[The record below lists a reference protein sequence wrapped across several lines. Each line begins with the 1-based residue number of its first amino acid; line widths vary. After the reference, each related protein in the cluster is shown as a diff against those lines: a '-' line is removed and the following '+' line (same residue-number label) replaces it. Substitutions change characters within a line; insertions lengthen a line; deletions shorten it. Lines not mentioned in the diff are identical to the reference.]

1 MNSNLHI
8 AVLRLSALGD
18 VMLCASM
25 VLHLVKSGKF
35 KVSWITT
42 DQTRLLLG
50 DIPGVDFIIVPKPKS
65 LKTFFECQKILKGYS
80 FDCLLL
86 AQASFSAHF
95 VSMSVRSKRK
105 IGFDASRSRDLHGF
119 FVNERIDGKEEHFLD
134 AYYRFACELGL
145 QNPAE
150 FNWDGLFQAENDKI
164 LQKLNLPQGKP
175 ILAVN
180 PSASK
185 SERNWT
191 IDSYI
196 KVIDYAHQKGLA
208 VVVIGGSMTKELK
221 LNSEICSTCLV
232 PPVNLTGKIELPQLP
247 YLLKEVDILLAPDT
261 GSIHIARAVGTPV
274 IGLYAVAN
282 PSLTGPYRADEFSV
296 NKFDLALEQFSD
308 SKNKSF
314 YSRVHHPDAMS
325 LIQTDEVISKVD
337 AILDR
342 LSSLPVDK

>member
-1 MNSNLHI
+1 
-8 AVLRLSALGD
+8 
-18 VMLCASM
+18 MLCASM

-42 DQTRLLLG
+42 HQTRLLLG
-50 DIPGVDFIIVPKPKS
+50 DIPGVNFIIVPKPKN
-65 LKTFFECQKILKGYS
+65 LKSFFKCHRMLNAYS

-105 IGFDASRSRDLHGF
+105 IGFDASRSKDLHDF
-119 FVNERIDGKEEHFLD
+119 FINEHIEEKEEHFLD
-134 AYYRFACELGL
+134 AYFSFARKLGL
-145 QNPAE
+145 GNPAE
-150 FNWDGLFQAENDKI
+150 FNWEGLFDAQDDKK
-164 LQKLNLPQGKP
+164 LQKLNLASGKP

-191 IDSYI
+191 IDSYV
-196 KVIDYAHQKGLA
+196 KVIDYAHQKGLS
-208 VVVIGGSMTKELK
+208 VVVIGGSNVTELNF
-221 LNSEICSTCLV
+221 NSEICSGCLLS
-232 PPVNLTGKIELPQLP
+232 PINLTGRVELCLLP
-247 YLLKEVDILLAPDT
+247 YLLKKVDMLLAPDT
-261 GSIHIARAVGTPV
+261 GCIHIARAVGTPV

-282 PSLTGPYRADEFSV
+282 PRLTGPYQADEFSID
-296 NKFDLALEQFSD
+296 KFDLALEQFSD

-337 AILDR
+337 SILDR
-342 LSSLPVDK
+342 LSLLPAAK